1 MIQPSFS
8 YHSSIEQPFTWNK
21 ELLNR
26 QAVAKGC
33 GEGYG
38 RQGQWPVGS
47 GQWPLASDQWPA
59 ASGQWPMA
67 NGLLGGW
74 VLESGKG

>member
-8 YHSSIEQPFTWNK
+8 YHSCIKQPFTWNK
-21 ELLNR
+21 ELLDR
-26 QAVAKGC
+26 QAVAKG
-33 GEGYG
+33 
-38 RQGQWPVGS
+38 QWPVANGQWPVAS
-47 GQWPLASDQWPA
+47 GQWPV